1 LTPATYLF
9 FTNECVGLG
18 HLKRAL
24 ALAAAVTERD
34 PDASALIVTGSPVE
48 MAHPL
53 PQRVDTVKLPMV
65 ARDSSGLQHA
75 GRLGID
81 LPDVREMRSQLALAV
96 AESLV
101 PTVAVVDK
109 APLGLGDELVP
120 ALEWLHEAGTKLVLG
135 LRDIEDRPARVRRE
149 WDRPDVRTTFEE
161 LYDAVLVYGPNG
173 IRRDALSCLDWEPAL
188 PVHHVGYVAAAP
200 ADDSPGMD
208 GDYVLATAGGGAD
221 GAFVLATFLDAVRA
235 RPLPFRALV
244 VTGPLMPEEDVRDLH
259 ARARGLDVELQ
270 TFHPAL
276 ESAIGGAK
284 AVVAMAGYNTVS
296 ELLRTGRPAVIVPRV
311 RPSSEQALR
320 ADELRRS
327 GRAEVIHPDD
337 LDPERMRA
345 ALDRA
350 LATPGHEP
358 TNGHNGAARAAEIL
372 NGLAQEATPGSR
384 AALQEAS

>member
-1 LTPATYLF
+1 MIPATYLF

-24 ALAAAVTERD
+24 ALASAVTERD
-34 PDASALIVTGSPVE
+34 PEASALIVTGSPVE
-48 MAHPL
+48 IAHPV

-65 ARDSSGLQHA
+65 ARDSSGLQRA

-81 LPDVREMRSQLALAV
+81 LPDVREMRSQLALAA
-96 AESLV
+96 AESLA
-101 PTVAVVDK
+101 PSVAIVDK
-109 APLGLGDELVP
+109 TPLGLGDELVP

-149 WDRPDVRTTFEE
+149 WNRPEVRRTFER

-173 IRRDALSCLDWEPAL
+173 TRSDALSCLDWEPAL
-188 PVHHVGYVAAAP
+188 PVHHVGYVAAPATDAP
-200 ADDSPGMD
+200 PGMA
-208 GDYVLATAGGGAD
+208 GDYVLVTRAAART
-221 GAFVLATFLDAVRA
+221 RA
-235 RPLPFRALV
+235 RARHLPRRGAREAAALPALV
-244 VTGPLMPEEDVRDLH
+244 VTGPLMPEDDVRDLH
-259 ARARGLDVELQ
+259 ARARGLDVELK

-276 ESAIGGAK
+276 ESAIGGAR

-296 ELLRTGRPAVIVPRV
+296 ELMRTGRPAVIVPRV

-320 ADELRRS
+320 AERLRRS

-345 ALDRA
+345 ALDRV
-350 LATPGHEP
+350 LATPAHEP
-358 TNGHNGAARAAEIL
+358 HDGHNGAARAAELL
-372 NGLAQEATPGSR
+372 NGLAQEAAPGPR
-384 AALQEAS
+384 ALLEAS

>member
-1 LTPATYLF
+1 LIPATYLF

-24 ALAAAVTERD
+24 ALASAVTERD
-34 PDASALIVTGSPVE
+34 PEASALIVTGSPVE
-48 MAHPL
+48 IAHPV

-65 ARDSSGLQHA
+65 ARDSSGLQRA

-81 LPDVREMRSQLALAV
+81 LPDVREMRSQLALAA
-96 AESLV
+96 AESLA
-101 PTVAVVDK
+101 PSVAIVDK
-109 APLGLGDELVP
+109 TPLGLGDELVP

-149 WDRPDVRTTFEE
+149 WNRPEVRRTFER

-173 IRRDALSCLDWEPAL
+173 TRSDALSCLDWDPAL
-188 PVHHVGYVAAAP
+188 PVHHVGYVAAP
-200 ADDSPGMD
+200 ATDDPPGME
-208 GDYVLATAGGGAD
+208 GDYVLVTAGGGAD
-221 GAFVLATFLDAVRA
+221 GARVLATFLDAVRA
-235 RPLPFRALV
+235 KPLPLPALV
-244 VTGPLMPEEDVRDLH
+244 VTGPLMPEDDVRDLH
-259 ARARGLDVELQ
+259 ARARGLDVELK

-276 ESAIGGAK
+276 ESAIGSAR

-296 ELLRTGRPAVIVPRV
+296 ELMRTGRPAVIVPRV

-320 ADELRRS
+320 AESLRRS

-345 ALDRA
+345 ALDRV
-350 LATPGHEP
+350 LATPAHEP
-358 TNGHNGAARAAEIL
+358 HDGHNGAARAAELL
-372 NGLAQEATPGSR
+372 NGLAQEAAPGPR
-384 AALQEAS
+384 ALLEAS